1 MSHFSLKSPK
11 SPFHVSFLI
20 QLAGCLASLMILLV
34 ILATGFLF
42 ESLPQVCTLDL
53 VRGFSMCIDF
63 TVLLVD
69 IFVTL
74 VGFYYNPSRVVAK
87 RVNSR
92 VSILFHN
99 LPIPGTYRK
108 PCQHLW
114 FCFLICKVKVWVWL
128 ISKVPSL

>member
-11 SPFHVSFLI
+11 SPFHVSFLF

-53 VRGFSMCIDF
+53 VRGFSMCRDF

-69 IFVTL
+69 MFVTL

-87 RVNSR
+87 RVNTR
-92 VSILFHN
+92 VNILFRN
-99 LPIPGTYRK
+99 LPTRTYGK
-108 PCQHLW
+108 PSQHLW
-114 FCFLICKVKVWVWL
+114 FCFLIRKVEVWVWL

>member
-11 SPFHVSFLI
+11 SPFHVSFLM

-53 VRGFSMCIDF
+53 VRGFSVCRDF

-74 VGFYYNPSRVVAK
+74 LDFYYYPSRVVAK
-87 RVNSR
+87 RVNTR
-92 VSILFHN
+92 VNILFYN
-99 LPIPGTYRK
+99 LPIPGTYGK
-108 PCQHLW
+108 PSQHLW
-114 FCFLICKVKVWVWL
+114 FCFLICKAEVWVWL
-128 ISKVPSL
+128 ISKVPSV